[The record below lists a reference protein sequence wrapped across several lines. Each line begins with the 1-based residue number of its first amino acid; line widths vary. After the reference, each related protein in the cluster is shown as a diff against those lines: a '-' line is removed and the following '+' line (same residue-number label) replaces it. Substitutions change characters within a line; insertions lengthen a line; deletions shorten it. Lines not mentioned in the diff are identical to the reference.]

1 MKGPPLRICAIRGIL
16 SPITGHGGTI
26 AVGSKPIL
34 EIPRYKPTAL
44 VEGRVKATKFVLIAA
59 FLLCSGSAFAQSAE
73 KEPAAVVE
81 LGGAAGW
88 SLKDGG
94 SSFGPAVAVEVTP
107 IENWLELE
115 AGVTPL
121 FGRHS
126 TEWDTDLLF
135 KKPWTLSR
143 KAEFMFGVG
152 PEWIHTRANGVTTN
166 SVGGEAALDFMFWPS
181 AKHRFGWYLEP
192 SYEYNFG
199 RGHEQSIGITA
210 GLLIAIP

>member
-1 MKGPPLRICAIRGIL
+1 MN
-16 SPITGHGGTI
+16 
-26 AVGSKPIL
+26 
-34 EIPRYKPTAL
+34 
-44 VEGRVKATKFVLIAA
+44 ATKSMFIAS
-59 FLLCSGSAFAQSAE
+59 FLLCSGNAFAQSAD

-88 SLKDGG
+88 SLKDAG

-115 AGVTPL
+115 AGVAPL

-143 KAEFMFGVG
+143 KAEFMFGAG
-152 PEWIHTRANGVTTN
+152 PEWIRTSANGVTTN
-166 SVGGEAALDFMFWPS
+166 SVGGEVALDFMFWPS

-192 SYEYNFG
+192 SYDYDFG
-199 RGHEQSIGITA
+199 RGHEQSVGVTA